1 MAICTLPIFWKFE
14 KTLEYLVL
22 HVLVRTYSYFAPPAT
37 TKEFPSRHACGHSSI
52 ENTGNWGSL
61 SLQAGSQLD
70 NAFNWE
76 HRKLLVQMASLVC
89 FTGTK
94 GIQFNRACPQLSHL
108 LFADD
113 AVFFL
118 KASISECQNFSDLWC
133 EDMVSTWAF
142 HQIGGD
148 LNGRCFL
155 GSSVCNVS
163 IYAPPFSLNPEIGC
177 LVGDPCNPLSFFP
190 QL

>member
-1 MAICTLPIFWKFE
+1 MVFALPSIGSDHCP
-14 KTLEYLVL
+14 LVL
-22 HVLVRTYSYFAPPAT
+22 DTHYQTS
-37 TKEFPSRHACGHSSI
+37 K
-52 ENTGNWGSL
+52 
-61 SLQAGSQLD
+61 LQAVSHKLSSWSRARFTNARQQIQCLQQQLQT
-70 NAFNWE
+70 FNWE